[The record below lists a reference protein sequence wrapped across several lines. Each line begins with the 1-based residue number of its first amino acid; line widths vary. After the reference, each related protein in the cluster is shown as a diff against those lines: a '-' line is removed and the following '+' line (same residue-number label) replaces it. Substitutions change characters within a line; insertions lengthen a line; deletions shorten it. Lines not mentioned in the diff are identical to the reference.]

1 MPSLV
6 LCKTRFGESTSLL
19 SAERFG
25 LWTDYVTNGYI
36 IGNII
41 GNVETWHGV
50 LLYAGRAAH
59 GLVSWMNSL
68 LVSVTALLVERGGVC
83 FSW

>member
-41 GNVETWHGV
+41 GNVETRTLQM
-50 LLYAGRAAH
+50 LLRLGMVFYCMLR
-59 GLVSWMNSL
+59 GLHTGWCP
-68 LVSVTALLVERGGVC
+68 G
-83 FSW
+83 